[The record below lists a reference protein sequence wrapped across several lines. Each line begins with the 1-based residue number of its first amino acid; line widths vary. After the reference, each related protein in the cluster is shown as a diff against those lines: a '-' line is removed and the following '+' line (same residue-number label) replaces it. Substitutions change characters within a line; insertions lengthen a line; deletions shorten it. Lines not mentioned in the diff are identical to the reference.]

1 MSGQI
6 LYSIDASQRET
17 AVAALL
23 SGLPPEVRAQVE
35 LGSVE
40 AALEAALRAL
50 LGSPVDDSET
60 AVALQAPG
68 CERLR
73 DFYQVGPAQRA
84 SVEQF
89 ADALVAR
96 VAAACR
102 A

>member
-1 MSGQI
+1 MSKQI
-6 LYSIDASQRET
+6 LYSIAASQREA

-35 LGSVE
+35 RGSVE

-50 LGSPVDDSET
+50 LGSPLDGSET
-60 AVALQAPG
+60 AVALQTPG
-68 CERLR
+68 CERLL
-73 DFYQVGPAQRA
+73 DFYQVGPVQRA

-89 ADALVAR
+89 ADALAAR
-96 VAAACR
+96 IAATYR